1 MRIVGFRAANSAS
14 TQFRIVNWMSA
25 MKRMGHDVEI
35 KGSPYGEQGQIR
47 STEMALEYFN
57 AAVNGADVVVYGL
70 TVDGKEVATLQA
82 GQAAYGYKLIID
94 TDDLVSD
101 VPIYNQASSS
111 YHNATGLTRIAEA
124 QYRSCD
130 AVTVSTEPLKEET
143 DKYNHNVV
151 YMPNVVAP
159 ELYEDIRFRLKEERH
174 RGDIR
179 IYWGGGA
186 GHWDDLLIASEA
198 MVRVARERKNVKL
211 VFGNFVP
218 GWAMDLPPSQVFL
231 IPMQP
236 FSLYWKVLAWTC
248 VDIGLAPLVDNR
260 FNRSKSHVKY
270 LDYGVTHTASVY
282 SNVESYKTVKDGQT
296 GLLAKPD
303 EWYEKIMALVDD
315 GELRENMGKLA
326 HEHVM
331 DEWHIDR
338 WAGRYEQ
345 FLSEIVNTPKPVVQ
359 KLDDGV
365 PIVATPPA

>member
-1 MRIVGFRAANSAS
+1 MRIVGFRAANTAS
-14 TQFRIVNWMSA
+14 TQLRIVNWMEA
-25 MKRMGHDVEI
+25 MQRMGHDVEI

-47 STEMALEYFN
+47 NTEQALEYFN
-57 AAVNGADVVVYGL
+57 MAVSGADVIVYGL
-70 TVDGKEVATLQA
+70 TVDGKEVATFQA

-94 TDDLVSD
+94 TDDLVTD

-111 YHNATGLTRIAEA
+111 YHNATGLVRIAEA

-130 AVTVSTEPLKEET
+130 AVTVSTEPLKGET
-143 DKYNHNVV
+143 DKYNSNVV
-151 YMPNVVAP
+151 WMPNVVSP
-159 ELYEDIRFRLKEERH
+159 ETLAGIKFRVKEERH

-179 IYWGGGA
+179 IHWGGGG
-186 GHWDDLLIASEA
+186 GHWDDLLIVQDALL
-198 MVRVARERKNVKL
+198 RVATERQNVKL

-236 FSLYWKVLAWTC
+236 FSFYWKVLAWTC

-282 SNVESYKTVKDGQT
+282 SNVESYKTVKDGET

-303 EWYEKIMALVDD
+303 QWYEKIMALVDD

-331 DEWHIDR
+331 DEWHMDR

-345 FLSEIVNTPKPVVQ
+345 FLNEIVDTPKAIVEE
-359 KLDDGV
+359 LTEGV
-365 PIVATPPA
+365 PIVAHMP